1 MRPIVTPVEMAAAD
15 RRAIDAGTPEPV
27 LVERAGRAVAWD
39 ARRLLGGCYGRR
51 VVVLAGKGHNGEDGA
66 VAAKALADWGARV
79 EVIRL
84 SGGIDR
90 ESASRSIGRSH
101 LVIDAMFGTGFR

>member
-51 VVVLAGKGHNGEDGA
+51 VVVLAGKEPVAVEAGGQVTVGDNPGPAIPSFLRFRDNRLGPGHVVDVAVRVDDRLDGG
-66 VAAKALADWGARV
+66 L
-79 EVIRL
+79 
-84 SGGIDR
+84 
-90 ESASRSIGRSH
+90 
-101 LVIDAMFGTGFR
+101 